1 MISQEEC
8 ELILLF
14 KSQLEEKVKIF
25 NDNQIEIE
33 KQEKVMKDLSKE
45 IAKNHILVEE
55 YKRTIS
61 CLKKSVDEYTQTLVF
76 LKKQIKQEKEQT
88 CAEEIANHNK
98 ILRYNRIS
106 ASIPCILLCTEIL
119 ESKKKS
125 N

>member
-61 CLKKSVDEYTQTLVF
+61 C
-76 LKKQIKQEKEQT
+76 
-88 CAEEIANHNK
+88 
-98 ILRYNRIS
+98 
-106 ASIPCILLCTEIL
+106 
-119 ESKKKS
+119 
-125 N
+125 